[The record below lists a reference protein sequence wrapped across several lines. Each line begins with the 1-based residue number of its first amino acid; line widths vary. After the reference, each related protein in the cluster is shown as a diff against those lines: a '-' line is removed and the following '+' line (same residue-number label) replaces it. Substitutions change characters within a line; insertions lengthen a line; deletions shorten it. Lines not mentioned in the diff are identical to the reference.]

1 MTPEE
6 YQRLK
11 DAEKEH
17 LKKLKELKQ
26 AVRVLERQKK
36 IQSELE
42 KMSRTSDDALQAQSE
57 AVERLAMETALH
69 EARLD
74 VAMDS
79 AEPTE
84 SAPRDDALETELRS
98 ARAQALVE
106 RMKQSMADSDDAA
119 GGRNSAEEDI
129 ENPTGEASARK
140 EPAERSEKP
149 IAPDGKGL
157 ETRTPRTSP
166 ERASRKSPKGPSEQ
180 TTETRPEKTIGRM

>member
-106 RMKQSMADSDDAA
+106 RMKQSMADSDDAV
-119 GGRNSAEEDI
+119 GGRNPAEEDV
-129 ENPTGEASARK
+129 ENPTVEASPRK

-149 IAPDGKGL
+149 IAPDAKVL
-157 ETRTPRTSP
+157 ETRTPTTNP
-166 ERASRKSPKGPSEQ
+166 ERASRESPKGPSEQ

>member
-69 EARLD
+69 EARMD

-106 RMKQSMADSDDAA
+106 RMKQSMSDADDAA

-129 ENPTGEASARK
+129 ENPTGETSARK
-140 EPAERSEKP
+140 EAAERSEKP
-149 IAPDGKGL
+149 IAPDAKGL

-166 ERASRKSPKGPSEQ
+166 ERASRESPKGPSEQ
-180 TTETRPEKTIGRM
+180 TTKTRPEKTIGRM